1 LETLDINGAPAIRSI
16 GFEFQASSSLTVMGK
31 GSTAATS
38 VAFPNLKHL
47 FMKGCE
53 WEEWDWVEQDTVD
66 LTAGT
71 MAMPAL
77 EDLTIQN
84 CKLSCLPPGLANSKR
99 HALRQLHL
107 HKLANLTSV
116 DNFPSVVDLDVFD
129 CPKLKR
135 ISGLFRLH
143 KIRIVRC
150 PNLEVLEGVPALD
163 SLRLNDA
170 TMETLPAYLPRVNPR
185 YLSLSCNKKLYESL
199 LSPGS
204 SEWNKISHIGKRDIS
219 YYE

>member
-1 LETLDINGAPAIRSI
+1 
-16 GFEFQASSSLTVMGK
+16 LTVMGK

-99 HALRQLHL
+99 HALRVLIL
-107 HKLANLTSV
+107 SKITNLASV
-116 DNFPSVVDLDVFD
+116 ENFPSVVELDVFD
-129 CPKLKR
+129 CPELKSQEDQR
-135 ISGLFRLH
+135 PLH
-143 KIRIVRC
+143 VAQDQDRPLPERGGAGRC
-150 PNLEVLEGVPALD
+150 T
-163 SLRLNDA
+163 STR
-170 TMETLPAYLPRVNPR
+170 
-185 YLSLSCNKKLYESL
+185 
-199 LSPGS
+199 
-204 SEWNKISHIGKRDIS
+204 
-219 YYE
+219 